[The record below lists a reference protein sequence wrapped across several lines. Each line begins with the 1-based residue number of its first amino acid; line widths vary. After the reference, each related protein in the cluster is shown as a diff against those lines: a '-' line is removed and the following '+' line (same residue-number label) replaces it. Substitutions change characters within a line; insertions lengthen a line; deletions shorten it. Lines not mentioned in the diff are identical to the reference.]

1 MINTRNLIDRL
12 FYTNIGQ
19 IMISALFGISLALVF
34 NRVCKENCTIYFAPK
49 QDEIHNKVFKLD
61 DTCYKYS
68 TVNVPCNDKAINPYD
83 GYSNA
88 SNQLN
93 DKWLIDKLF
102 A

>member
-19 IMISALFGISLALVF
+19 IMISALFGISLALIF

-49 QDEIHNKVFKLD
+49 HEEINNKIFKLEE
-61 DTCYKYS
+61 TCYKYS
-68 TVNVPCNDKAINPYD
+68 TFNVPCNDKALQQYN
-83 GYSNA
+83 GYLNA
-88 SNQLN
+88 SNQLEE
-93 DKWLIDKLF
+93 KGFIDKLF